1 VYRRRGAPRGPR
13 ERCQATAGR
22 SPVRRFARTPWRR
35 LAPPRAFRRTSG
47 SGSVSG
53 KDSDSASGSGR
64 GRDRD
69 SASDSGSVFSRD
81 AFLEFRDGA
90 GVGRRGQSR
99 ADRCVVAF
107 GFGLPELSPFD
118 FSLVAEIRFGA
129 LSPGVDF

>member
-53 KDSDSASGSGR
+53 KDSDS
-64 GRDRD
+64 
-69 SASDSGSVFSRD
+69 VFSRD

-118 FSLVAEIRFGA
+118 FSLVAGIRFGS
-129 LSPGVDF
+129 LRPEVDF

>member
-1 VYRRRGAPRGPR
+1 L
-13 ERCQATAGR
+13 R
-22 SPVRRFARTPWRR
+22 STEA
-35 LAPPRAFRRTSG
+35 SG
-47 SGSVSG
+47 SGRG
-53 KDSDSASGSGR
+53 RDRDSASGSGR

-69 SASDSGSVFSRD
+69 SASDSGSGRVFSRD
-81 AFLEFRDGA
+81 AFFEFRDGA